1 MKPGVP
7 SNNSNGGGR
16 ADVVSVGLAGISAA
30 RVVFD
35 YFSEVVILNRHFH
48 GIDISRLA
56 RAYCRH
62 VIAIN
67 IGHRILC
74 STVSL
79 K

>member
-7 SNNSNGGGR
+7 SNNSNPGER
-16 ADVVSVGLAGISAA
+16 ADVVGAGLAGISAA

-35 YFSEVVILNRHFH
+35 FH

-56 RAYCRH
+56 RAYNRH
-62 VIAIN
+62 VIVIN
-67 IGHRILC
+67 IGHSILC